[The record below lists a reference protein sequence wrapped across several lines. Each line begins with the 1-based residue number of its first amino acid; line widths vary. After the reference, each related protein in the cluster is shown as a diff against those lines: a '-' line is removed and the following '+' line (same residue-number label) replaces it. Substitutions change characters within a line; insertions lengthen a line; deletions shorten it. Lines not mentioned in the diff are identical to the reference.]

1 MLSIDVP
8 KSNKESQNVFIC
20 FIYDP
25 NLRENITGHVF
36 ICRDHRYRS
45 KPSSGIYKKKS

>member
-1 MLSIDVP
+1 MLSVDVP

-25 NLRENITGHVF
+25 NLRENITSDVF
-36 ICRDHRYRS
+36 ICRDNRNSS
-45 KPSSGIYKKKS
+45 KPRSGKL